1 MDSLSI
7 IALILGV
14 LGIAGGFLPVLP
26 GPPISGAAMLC
37 LYLST
42 DADEPISRTALLIWL
57 AAAIALTVLDYVMP
71 GLMTK
76 VAGGHKSGS
85 RGATIG
91 LIIGLF
97 FTPVGMVMGSF
108 LGAFLAEWLAEDQSM
123 GKALKAA
130 AGTFLA
136 FLFSTG
142 LKVIFAVIVMWQ
154 LITHIF

>member
-1 MDSLSI
+1 MDALSI
-7 IALILGV
+7 ITLILGV
-14 LGIAGGFLPVLP
+14 LGIVGGFLPILP

-42 DADEPISRTALLIWL
+42 DVDEPISRTAMLIWL
-57 AAAIALTVLDYVMP
+57 ASAIALTILDYVMP
-71 GLMTK
+71 GMMTRA
-76 VAGGHKSGS
+76 VGGHKSGS

-130 AGTFLA
+130 AGAFLA

-142 LKVIFAVIVMWQ
+142 LKVIYGAIVMWQ
-154 LITHIF
+154 LIIHVF

>member
-1 MDSLSI
+1 MDALSI

-14 LGIAGGFLPVLP
+14 LGIIGGFLPVLP

-37 LYLST
+37 LYLRT
-42 DADEPISRTALLIWL
+42 DADEPMSRTALLIWL
-57 AAAIALTVLDYVMP
+57 AAAVALTILDYVMP

-76 VAGGHKSGS
+76 AAGGHKSGS

-108 LGAFLAEWLAEDQSM
+108 LGAFLAEWLAEDQST

-130 AGTFLA
+130 AGAFLA
-136 FLFSTG
+136 FLFTTG
-142 LKVIFAVIVMWQ
+142 LKVIFAAIAMWQ
-154 LITHIF
+154 LIVHVF